1 MQATSNAFQ
10 LMIAKLLYI
19 TEKPCPECG
28 GDMYAWRHP
37 NYKKDIRGKMIKGS
51 DGKPIP
57 NGERCA
63 PACMSCGY
71 KAMKKAEAI
80 STEKMYNE
88 SLKAKAINYLKYSS
102 LFTDKDLIKCR
113 LSNYKTIDP
122 ETKRAQEMAERTV
135 KEILNG
141 NSVHM
146 ILSGRSGVGK
156 SHLSMAVAWEVLEKS
171 EYNKR
176 CLFISY
182 AELLEQLKFAMNDEQ
197 ARKSI
202 TGALMAEIK
211 TADFVVL
218 DDLGAELG
226 INGKASTNYNNDTL
240 NRIVEARQ
248 NKATVFTTNLTGKQM
263 ADAYGER
270 IMSRIMNNSE
280 GFVMT
285 LENTSDKR
293 ISGI

>member
-10 LMIAKLLYI
+10 LMIAKLLYVV
-19 TEKPCPECG
+19 EKPCPECG
-28 GDMYAWRHP
+28 GEMYAWRQAKP
-37 NYKKDIRGKMIKGS
+37 DGS
-51 DGKPIP
+51 P
-57 NGERCA
+57 RCA

-71 KAMKKAEAI
+71 KAMKKAEAV
-80 STEKMYNE
+80 STEKMYND

-113 LSNYKTIDP
+113 LSNYKEVDQ
-122 ETKRAQEMAERTV
+122 ETEKAHKLAKKTTTEV
-135 KEILNG
+135 LLDKP
-141 NSVHM
+141 VHM
-146 ILSGRSGVGK
+146 ILSGKSGVGK
-156 SHLSMAVAWEVLEKS
+156 SHLSMAIAWEVLEKS
-171 EYNKR
+171 SYNKR

-202 TGALMAEIK
+202 TGALMSEIK
-211 TADFVVL
+211 TADFVII

-248 NKATVFTTNLTGKQM
+248 NKATVFTTNLTGNQM
-263 ADAYGER
+263 KSAYGER
-270 IMSRIMNNSE
+270 IMSRIMKNSD

-285 LENTSDKR
+285 LENTADKR

>member
-10 LMIAKLLYI
+10 LMIAKLLYVV
-19 TEKPCPECG
+19 EKPCPECG
-28 GDMYAWRHP
+28 GEMYAWRQTKP
-37 NYKKDIRGKMIKGS
+37 DGS
-51 DGKPIP
+51 P
-57 NGERCA
+57 RCA

-71 KAMKKAEAI
+71 KAMKKAEAV
-80 STEKMYNE
+80 STEKMYND

-113 LSNYKTIDP
+113 LSNYKDVDQ
-122 ETKRAQEMAERTV
+122 ETEKAHKLAKITTTEV
-135 KEILNG
+135 LLDKPI
-141 NSVHM
+141 HM
-146 ILSGRSGVGK
+146 ILSGKSGVGK
-156 SHLSMAVAWEVLEKS
+156 SHLSMAIAWEVLEKS
-171 EYNKR
+171 SYNKR

-202 TGALMAEIK
+202 TGALMSEIK
-211 TADFVVL
+211 TADFVII

-248 NKATVFTTNLTGKQM
+248 NKATVFTTNLTGNQM
-263 ADAYGER
+263 KSAYGER
-270 IMSRIMNNSE
+270 IMSRIMKNSD

-285 LENTSDKR
+285 LENTADKR